1 MSCEQH
7 CQTLPTKPLSLAN
20 MAEILMTEIF
30 FYFKGITI
38 TISGTLG
45 ILENDYLGLLT
56 PKRPAK
62 SQCQQMQTT
71 DWHFG

>member
-1 MSCEQH
+1 
-7 CQTLPTKPLSLAN
+7 

-30 FYFKGITI
+30 FYLKGITI
-38 TISGTLG
+38 TISTACRTLG
-45 ILENDYLGLLT
+45 ILENDYLGLFR
-56 PKRPAK
+56 PKRPAR